1 MSEALDRT
9 APRRFVGRH
18 VWSVS
23 LTLLSALMFWRL
35 GREIADGELDAF
47 DRAISGWF
55 ERSRGKFD
63 LPMLVLTRVGAFW
76 SMATICAV
84 GALALLFRGKRW
96 EAAYV
101 LACGSGAAL
110 CCTALKLLFHRV
122 RPEETSLYVLTL
134 PHSFSFP
141 SGHTMGTAGVIGS
154 LVIVTFAMRPPRW
167 LRLSVLV
174 AGGALMLGVAASRVY
189 FGVHFPSDI
198 VGGQLGALAWVAAVT
213 GWFFPRL
220 LPNERAL
227 RP

>member
-1 MSEALDRT
+1 MSVPNDRA
-9 APRRFVGRH
+9 APRRFVARH

-23 LTLLSALMFWRL
+23 LALLAALMFWRL
-35 GREIADGELDAF
+35 GREIAEGELDTF
-47 DRAISGWF
+47 DRAISGWL
-55 ERSRGKFD
+55 EQARGQLD
-63 LPMLVLTRVGAFW
+63 WPMLVLTRVGAFW
-76 SMATICAV
+76 SMASLCGA

-110 CCTALKLLFHRV
+110 CCTGLKLLFHRV
-122 RPEETSLYVLTL
+122 RPEQTSLYLLTL

-154 LVIVTFAMRPPRW
+154 FVIVTFALRPPRW

-174 AGGALMLGVAASRVY
+174 LGSALIVGVAASRVY

-198 VGGQLGALAWVAAVT
+198 VGGQLGALAWVTAVT

-220 LPNERAL
+220 LPNEQAL
-227 RP
+227 R